1 MIGRDRKG
9 HDREMCLRPSRCF
22 EVLPL
27 NLGKLLK
34 AEIAEFGTSI
44 LHRHCRLSPS
54 DFPKGFDRKVYIDV
68 LSRRD
73 LSGADRSLAAQVFS
87 SPE

>member
-1 MIGRDRKG
+1 LQ
-9 HDREMCLRPSRCF
+9 HF
-22 EVLPL
+22 AVLPL